1 MLVVKHEFQD
11 KYSGKVIKVSTILE
25 IEDEDRKKDLLS
37 RQLIVEADVL
47 VLKKDNKEIEQDVQ
61 AEESELTVKEIK
73 LMLDEKGI
81 EYTPRDN
88 KAKLLQLLKGD
99 S

>member
-11 KYSGKVIKVSTILE
+11 KYSGKVIKVGTILE
-25 IEDEDRKKDLLS
+25 IEDENRKKDLLS

-47 VLKKDNKEIEQDVQ
+47 VLKDDQ

-73 LMLDEKGI
+73 SMLDEKGI

>member
-11 KYSGKVIKVSTILE
+11 KYSGKVIKVGTILE
-25 IEDEDRKKDLLS
+25 IEDENRKKDLLS
-37 RQLIVEADVL
+37 RQLITEADVL
-47 VLKKDNKEIEQDVQ
+47 VLKKDNKEIEQDDQ

-73 LMLDEKGI
+73 SMLDEKGI

-88 KAKLLQLLKGD
+88 KAKLLQLLKWD

>member
-11 KYSGKVIKVSTILE
+11 KYSGKVIKVGTILE
-25 IEDEDRKKDLLS
+25 IEDENRKKDLLS
-37 RQLIVEADVL
+37 RQLIIEADVL
-47 VLKKDNKEIEQDVQ
+47 VLKDDQ

-73 LMLDEKGI
+73 LMLEEKGI

>member
-11 KYSGKVIKVSTILE
+11 KYSGKVIKVGTILE
-25 IEDEDRKKDLLS
+25 IEDENRKKDLLS
-37 RQLIVEADVL
+37 RQLIAEADVL
-47 VLKKDNKEIEQDVQ
+47 VLKDDQ

-73 LMLDEKGI
+73 SMLDEKGI

>member
-11 KYSGKVIKVSTILE
+11 KYSGKVIKVGTILE
-25 IEDEDRKKDLLS
+25 IEDENRKKDLLS

-47 VLKKDNKEIEQDVQ
+47 VLKQDDQ

-73 LMLDEKGI
+73 LMLEEKGI

>member
-11 KYSGKVIKVSTILE
+11 KYSGKVIKVGTILE
-25 IEDEDRKKDLLS
+25 IEDENRKKDLLS

>member
-11 KYSGKVIKVSTILE
+11 KYSGKVIKVGTILE

-47 VLKKDNKEIEQDVQ
+47 VLKDDQ

-73 LMLDEKGI
+73 SMLDEKGI

>member
-11 KYSGKVIKVSTILE
+11 KYLGKVIKVGTILE
-25 IEDEDRKKDLLS
+25 IEDENRKKDLLS

-47 VLKKDNKEIEQDVQ
+47 VLKQDDQ
-61 AEESELTVKEIK
+61 EEESELTIKEIK
-73 LMLDEKGI
+73 SMLDEKGI

>member
-11 KYSGKVIKVSTILE
+11 KYSGKVIKVGTILE

-47 VLKKDNKEIEQDVQ
+47 VLKQDDQ

-73 LMLDEKGI
+73 SMLDEKGI

>member
-11 KYSGKVIKVSTILE
+11 KYSGKVIKVGTILE
-25 IEDEDRKKDLLS
+25 IEDENRKKDLLS

-47 VLKKDNKEIEQDVQ
+47 VLKQDDQ
-61 AEESELTVKEIK
+61 EEESELTIKEIK
-73 LMLDEKGI
+73 SMLDEKGI

>member
-11 KYSGKVIKVSTILE
+11 KYSGKVIKVGTILE

-47 VLKKDNKEIEQDVQ
+47 VLKKDNKEIEQD
-61 AEESELTVKEIK
+61 
-73 LMLDEKGI
+73 D
-81 EYTPRDN
+81 
-88 KAKLLQLLKGD
+88 D
-99 S
+99 SIGKRHWAAPSIHTSPSANCLACDTACSNASCAAFRATA

>member
-11 KYSGKVIKVSTILE
+11 KYSGKVIKVGTILE
-25 IEDEDRKKDLLS
+25 IEDENRKKDLLS

-47 VLKKDNKEIEQDVQ
+47 VLKQDDQ
-61 AEESELTVKEIK
+61 EEESELTVKEIK
-73 LMLDEKGI
+73 LMLEEKGI

>member
-11 KYSGKVIKVSTILE
+11 KYSGKVIKVGTVLE
-25 IEDEDRKKDLLS
+25 IEDENRKKDLLS

-47 VLKKDNKEIEQDVQ
+47 VLKQDDQ

-73 LMLDEKGI
+73 SMLDEKGI

-99 S
+99 N

>member
-1 MLVVKHEFQD
+1 M
-11 KYSGKVIKVSTILE
+11 
-25 IEDEDRKKDLLS
+25 
-37 RQLIVEADVL
+37 
-47 VLKKDNKEIEQDVQ
+47 KKDNKEIEQDDQ
-61 AEESELTVKEIK
+61 AEESELTMKEIK
-73 LMLDEKGI
+73 SMLDEKGI